1 MAAAMQSLGR
11 SEGAARQMSSGS
23 PPPSLPRNCGCALCA
38 SVPSL
43 NLCHVL
49 LADDDAVTRDRVTE
63 YLTVNEFRVTA
74 VDSGKRMMEVLSGE
88 PIDLVVLELKLR
100 DEDGLPLTSRLR
112 ATSRIP
118 LIIVTSHAEEA
129 DRVMGL
135 ELGADDYVTK
145 PFSVRELLA
154 RIRAVMRRYR
164 ALERSPTQDDDMVR
178 AYRFAGWDL
187 NLRLRKLISPAGEH
201 IPISNG
207 EFDLLLA
214 FLCRPERILTRDQL
228 LDLSRLH
235 SADVYRRSVD
245 TQILRLRRKIEADP
259 SQPELIRTERGLG
272 YRFCSQVAVLH
283 STERP
288 DISTGA

>member
-1 MAAAMQSLGR
+1 M
-11 SEGAARQMSSGS
+11 
-23 PPPSLPRNCGCALCA
+23 CAICA
-38 SVPSL
+38 SVQSL

-49 LADDDAVTRDRVTE
+49 LADDDAVIRERVTE
-63 YLTVNEFRVTA
+63 YLTVNEFRVTS
-74 VDSGKRMMEVLSGE
+74 VDSGKRMMEVLSYE
-88 PIDLVVLELKLR
+88 AIDLVVLELKLR
-100 DEDGLPLTSRLR
+100 DEDGLPLAGRLR

-118 LIIVTSHAEEA
+118 LIIVTSHAEES

-135 ELGADDYVTK
+135 ELGADDCVTK
-145 PFSVRELLA
+145 PFSARELLA

-164 ALERSPTQDDDMVR
+164 AREHSPAQDDDMVR

-187 NLRLRKLISPAGEH
+187 NLRLRKLISPAGER

-228 LDLSRLH
+228 LNLSRLH
-235 SADVYRRSVD
+235 SGDVYRRSVD
-245 TQILRLRRKIEADP
+245 TQILRLRRKIETNP
-259 SQPELIRTERGLG
+259 QQPKLIKTERGHG
-272 YRFCSQVAVLH
+272 YRFCSPVAVVH

-288 DISTGA
+288 SVSRST

>member
-1 MAAAMQSLGR
+1 MAAAMPSLGR
-11 SEGAARQMSSGS
+11 SEGAPRQMSSGC
-23 PPPSLPRNCGCALCA
+23 PPPSPPRNCGCALCA

-74 VDSGKRMMEVLSGE
+74 VDSAKRMMEVLSDE

-100 DEDGLPLTSRLR
+100 DEDGLPLTGRLR
-112 ATSRIP
+112 ATSMIP

-164 ALERSPTQDDDMVR
+164 AREGSPTQDDDMVR

-187 NLRLRKLISPAGEH
+187 NLRLRKLLSPAGER

-228 LDLSRLH
+228 LNLSRLH
-235 SADVYRRSVD
+235 SDDVYPRSVD

-259 SQPELIRTERGLG
+259 SQPKLIRTERGLG

-283 STERP
+283 ATERP
-288 DISTGA
+288 DIAAGA